1 MKHRIGVIGV
11 GAWGTTIAKVLVDN
25 GHSAL
30 IWAHNEDSA
39 HQISV
44 CHTLSFLPGVRL
56 PDALSATTNLSEV
69 MNGAQELIFAIASNF
84 VDFVDQLLPL
94 YRNQPILVLTKGLL
108 ENKPTIFLMEYL
120 QSKLGPNAPIAILS
134 GPNLALEIAQEKY
147 CASTIASV
155 KIETANL
162 FQTLISNDYFRT
174 YTSTDVIG
182 VSLGGILKNTLA
194 IAAGISDGL
203 GLGQN
208 AKSALM
214 TRGLQEMI
222 RIGRYYGANPETF
235 FGLSG
240 LGDLIT
246 TCCSEKSRNW
256 QTGYAI
262 AKGETAAEV
271 ACRINAVAE
280 GVKTAKLVFQT
291 FKDSELDI
299 PIFRE
304 VYAVLYD
311 QKDPQLAIQHL
322 MTRQLKS
329 E

>member
-1 MKHRIGVIGV
+1 MGHRIGVIGV
-11 GAWGTTIAKVLVDN
+11 GAWGTTIAKVLAEN
-25 GHSAL
+25 GHSVL

-39 HQISV
+39 HQISR
-44 CHTLSFLPGVRL
+44 CHTLSLLPGVRL
-56 PDALSATTNLSEV
+56 PDSLSATTNLAEV
-69 MNGAQELIFAIASNF
+69 VTGTQELVFAIASNF
-84 VDFVDQLLPL
+84 VDFVDQLVPL

-108 ENKPTIFLMEYL
+108 ENKSTIFLMEYL
-120 QSKLGPNAPIAILS
+120 QGKLGPAAPLALLS
-134 GPNLALEIAQEKY
+134 GPNLALEIAEGKY
-147 CASTIASV
+147 CASTIASTM
-155 KIETANL
+155 IDIANR
-162 FQTLISNDYFRT
+162 FQSLISNDYFRT
-174 YTSTDVIG
+174 YTAEDVIG

-203 GLGQN
+203 GLGMN

-222 RIGRYYGANPETF
+222 RIGRHYGANQETF

-262 AKGETAAEV
+262 AKGETAAEI
-271 ACRINAVAE
+271 ACRLNAVAE
-280 GVKTAKLVFQT
+280 GVKTAKLIHLT
-291 FKDSELDI
+291 FKDSGLDI
-299 PIFRE
+299 PIFQE
-304 VYAVLYD
+304 VYAVLYE
-311 QKDPQLAIQHL
+311 QKPAQLAIQNL